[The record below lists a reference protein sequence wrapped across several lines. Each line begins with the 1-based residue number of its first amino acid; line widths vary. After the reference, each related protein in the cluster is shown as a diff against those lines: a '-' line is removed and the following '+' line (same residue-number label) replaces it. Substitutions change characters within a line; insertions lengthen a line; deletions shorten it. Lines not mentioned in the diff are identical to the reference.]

1 MRGKFVI
8 LLEGYKLRVPG
19 NKVPRRYLDINRYAI
34 YRGKVKVKSLCLTKY
49 LAMKKHSVLNYE
61 SRHEDVWGTGGISPR
76 ILSFGTRW
84 E

>member
-34 YRGKVKVKSLCLTKY
+34 YRGKVKVKLSLCLTKRH
-49 LAMKKHSVLNYE
+49 AMKTYCGSG
-61 SRHEDVWGTGGISPR
+61 DVTPHIFDLGAKWR
-76 ILSFGTRW
+76 
-84 E
+84 